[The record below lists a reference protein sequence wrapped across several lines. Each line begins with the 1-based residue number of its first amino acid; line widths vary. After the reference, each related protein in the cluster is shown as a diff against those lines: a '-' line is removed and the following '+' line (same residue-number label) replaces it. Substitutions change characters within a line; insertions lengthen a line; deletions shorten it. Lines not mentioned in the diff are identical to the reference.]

1 LLALKFRQVGT
12 MNKATAVVSKRK
24 SRGERGASVVEFA
37 LILPLLLLLLM
48 AIVELGVLFWVNMTM
63 QHAVREG
70 ARYAITGR
78 KDLDPNENEEERLR
92 SNAILEKIR
101 VSSLGLY
108 DSVVIEP
115 VTITDPAGT
124 ELTGFGGPGQIVVIN
139 LDCSWPLLTP
149 LVRPFFDEGTY
160 NFKVSSAMRN
170 ENF

>member
-1 LLALKFRQVGT
+1 
-12 MNKATAVVSKRK
+12 
-24 SRGERGASVVEFA
+24 
-37 LILPLLLLLLM
+37 M

-78 KDLDPNENEEERLR
+78 KDLDPNENEDERLR
-92 SNAILEKIR
+92 ASAILEKIKI
-101 VSSLGLY
+101 SSLGLY

-124 ELTGFGGPGQIVVIN
+124 ELPGFGGPGQIVVIN

>member
-1 LLALKFRQVGT
+1 
-12 MNKATAVVSKRK
+12 MNRATAVVSNRK
-24 SRGERGASVVEFA
+24 SRGEKGASVVEFA

-78 KDLDPNENEEERLR
+78 SDLDPNPDPEAVKLR
-92 SNAILEKIR
+92 PEAILEKIR
-101 VSSLGLY
+101 LSSLGLY

-124 ELTGFGGPGQIVVIN
+124 ELSGFGAPGQIVVIN

>member
-1 LLALKFRQVGT
+1 MNNATWVVG
-12 MNKATAVVSKRK
+12 KRK

-78 KDLDPNENEEERLR
+78 KDLDPNENEDERLR
-92 SNAILEKIR
+92 ASAILEKIKI
-101 VSSLGLY
+101 SSLGLY

-124 ELTGFGGPGQIVVIN
+124 ELPGFGGPGQIVVIN